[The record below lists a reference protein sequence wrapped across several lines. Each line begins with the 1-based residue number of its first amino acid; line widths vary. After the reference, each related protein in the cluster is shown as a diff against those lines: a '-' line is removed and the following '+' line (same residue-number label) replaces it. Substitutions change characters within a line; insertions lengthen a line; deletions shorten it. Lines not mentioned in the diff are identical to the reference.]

1 MGSLKIYRKVAG
13 RTVGPYDSAELAPL
27 VADGRISSLDRF
39 SYDGTSWDS
48 LDAFP
53 ELSGKPRV
61 DSAPPVGPPPLVVGD
76 SETPSS
82 PGGDIRK
89 PTFRR
94 NLVVLFVGLITIA
107 CGVAVAVFPGSFLG
121 FGDIGSKLLDS
132 PESLQGQTIVL
143 EGYYQPR
150 CLRPLSDG
158 RYEIGFSVGD
168 DGGVL
173 VSGSPE
179 ERFHFVARGD
189 IGERLMLSTGSF
201 RSLQPARVTLAVG
214 HKADNLWPTAE
225 LVEIAFFKGWPLADE
240 ADAFLV
246 IGDGPR

>member
-61 DSAPPVGPPPLVVGD
+61 DSAAVGPPPLVVGD
-76 SETPSS
+76 GADSSS
-82 PGGDIRK
+82 PGNIRK
-89 PTFRR
+89 QTLRRTFI
-94 NLVVLFVGLITIA
+94 VLFVVLSTIA
-107 CGVAVAVFPGSFLG
+107 CGVALAVFAGSFLG
-121 FGDIGSKLLDS
+121 FGDIGSQLLNS

-150 CLRPLSDG
+150 GLRPLSDG

-168 DGGVL
+168 DGSVS

-179 ERFHFVARGD
+179 ARFQVLARGD
-189 IGERLMLSTGSF
+189 VGERLMLSTGLF
-201 RSLQPARVTLAVG
+201 RSLQPARLSLTVG
-214 HKADNLWPTAE
+214 NKTDDLWPAAE
-225 LVEIAFFKGWPLADE
+225 LIEVAFFKAWPLDDE

-246 IGDGPR
+246 IGNGPR